1 MSRSSWAWARS
12 CGLVGAAVL
21 GVGRLGKLE
30 VRESLEA
37 GPPVRMPSSL
47 AALTWVATAVMLTLA
62 FTPALASGK
71 SASRSGRAPAGR
83 ALPSA
88 IGKPVTRT
96 ERSSGPPH
104 FSGSGRQPA
113 RAQVLAF
120 GSGYTDAH
128 VAQAVRALQRRLADL
143 GYTPGPIDGRYGPF
157 TEGAVIRF
165 QATNGLVPDGLA
177 GPRTMAALASAKL
190 VLRPGDGYV
199 AGGSAPVKALQRH
212 LAAAGFPPGPIDG
225 RFGPLTERAV
235 TRFQTARR
243 LHVDGIAGPQT
254 LGRLRR
260 ATQRTAGPRPRPR
273 PAPHPTRPRAP
284 SPPTPTTST
293 PAPQT
298 AHHTRHSGGSP
309 LLPWLV
315 VAAVLMLAVLS
326 GLLWHR
332 HKGRSG
338 RAQAGAADPAGTSM
352 APPDATADATATGV
366 HDRARDHL
374 PQPLRPPD
382 GSPAFK
388 LARLLAEAGNVA
400 GAADA
405 FRRADERGHPTAA
418 FELGALLLDAGDLAG
433 AEDAFRRADE
443 RGHAVAAWNLG
454 SLLEQQGD
462 HEGARAA
469 YERAERRGEPGA
481 ALDLGVLLANAG
493 DLAGAEAAFARGDQR
508 GDPDAACNLGLLLEQ
523 RGDLTGAKAAYGRA
537 YGRGHSV
544 GAWNLGSLL
553 EREGDRAGARAA
565 YERASEA
572 GPPELAELAY
582 AALRELRSE
591 ESDEP

>member
-12 CGLVGAAVL
+12 CGLVDAAVL

-37 GPPVRMPSSL
+37 GPPVHTPSSL
-47 AALTWVATAVMLTLA
+47 AALTWVAAAVMLMLA
-62 FTPALASGK
+62 FFPALASGK

-88 IGKPVTRT
+88 TGKPVTRT

-104 FSGSGRQPA
+104 SSGSGRQPA
-113 RAQVLAF
+113 RAQLLAF

-143 GYTPGPIDGRYGPF
+143 GFTPGPIDGRYGPL

-177 GPRTMAALASAKL
+177 GPRTTAALASAKL
-190 VLRPGDGYV
+190 VLRPGDGYA
-199 AGGSAPVKALQRH
+199 AGGSGPVKALQRH

-235 TRFQTARR
+235 TRFQTAHR

-273 PAPHPTRPRAP
+273 PSPHPTRHRAP
-284 SPPTPTTST
+284 SPPTPTMRT
-293 PAPQT
+293 PAPKA
-298 AHHTRHSGGSP
+298 AHQARHSGGSP
-309 LLPWLV
+309 LPSWLV
-315 VAAVLMLAVLS
+315 AVAVLMLALLS

-332 HKGRSG
+332 RMGRSDP
-338 RAQAGAADPAGTSM
+338 AQAGAAHPAGTST
-352 APPDATADATATGV
+352 AAPDATATDV
-366 HDRARDHL
+366 HDRARDHP

-443 RGHAVAAWNLG
+443 RGHAVGAWNLG

-493 DLAGAEAAFARGDQR
+493 DLAGAEAAFARADQR

-523 RGDLTGAKAAYGRA
+523 RGDLAGAKAAYGRA
-537 YGRGHSV
+537 DARGHSV

-572 GPPELAELAY
+572 GPPEVAELAY
-582 AALRELRSE
+582 AALRDLRSE